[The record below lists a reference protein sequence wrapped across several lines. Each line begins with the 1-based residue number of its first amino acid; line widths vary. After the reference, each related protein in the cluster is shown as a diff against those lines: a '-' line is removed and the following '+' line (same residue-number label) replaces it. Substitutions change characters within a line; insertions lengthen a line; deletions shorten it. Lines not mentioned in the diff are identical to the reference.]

1 MKKRRPMERHIC
13 ETLVDM
19 LEEMSLEKV
28 KVKELTDRAFIG
40 RSTFYLYYDSVEAVY
55 DQIEEDFFSALEGFG
70 PQEGVSAQQDPD
82 NQQLPSY
89 VGELEEGL
97 LFLRENS
104 DVILTLCGSYGAPEF
119 KDHLKERAAQI
130 IEQRLSGLIERAD
143 EDRGVPSYVVEY
155 VATGWFGI
163 VMRWLEDD
171 EDISAHGLAMLFHY
185 LLRGAAVTCNEMD
198 ELA

>member
-1 MKKRRPMERHIC
+1 MKQRRPMEKHIC

-19 LEEMSLEKV
+19 LEEMPLEKV

-70 PQEGVSAQQDPD
+70 PRNGASSQQGPD
-82 NQQLPSY
+82 SQQLPSY

-104 DVILTLCGSYGAPEF
+104 DTILTLCGSYGAPEF
-119 KDHLKERAAQI
+119 KDHLKARAAQI
-130 IEQRLSGLIERAD
+130 IEQRLNNLIEHPD
-143 EDRGVPSYVVEY
+143 GDQGVPPYVVEY

-185 LLRGAAVTCNEMD
+185 LLRGAAVTCNEMN
-198 ELA
+198 ELT